1 MEKYVLSIDQ
11 GTTSTRSIIF
21 DKNFNIVSSD
31 QKEFKQFFPK
41 DGCVEHDPNEIF
53 NTVLKTSKKAIE
65 KSGIKSNQIACIG
78 ITNQRETVV
87 IWDKKTGK
95 PIYNAIVWQ
104 DRRTVNYC
112 KDLIKKGYLKKIQKI
127 TGLVVDSYFSATKI
141 KWVLNNIQ
149 SSKELLKEDRL
160 LFGTIDTWLL
170 WNLTE
175 GRSHFTDA
183 TNASRTMLYDIKKNC
198 WSKELLKI
206 FEIPIS
212 ILPEVKDSSYNFGF
226 TTLLGSKINIGGIA
240 GDQQAATIGQ
250 ACFLP
255 GSIKSTYGTGCFMIM
270 NIGSKMKISKN
281 NLLTTIAYKINGK
294 TTYALEGSIFIA
306 GAAIQWLRDSLKI
319 INKAEETES
328 LYKKYDR
335 SQEVYFVPAFV
346 GLGAPYWDGEA
357 RGAIFGMTRN
367 TGVAEFVKAAIDS
380 VAYQT
385 KDLIVSM
392 EKDSGLK
399 INQIKVDGG
408 MVKNEEFLQFLSNIL
423 MLKCDRPR
431 IIETTALGAAY
442 LAGISSGII
451 KNTEQISKKWQSEKI
466 FKPKL
471 HKKEVKYLYQG
482 WLKAVKKTIVKKN
495 SK

>member
-335 SQEVYFVPAFV
+335 SQEIYFVPAFV

-442 LAGISSGII
+442 LAGLSSGII